1 MTWRLGMAAHPT
13 HRKAFEEH
21 RMMLALAVL
30 RGSRRPKAHSKSRPP
45 KLSLRVVQQDSRP
58 LLFTEAA

>member
-1 MTWRLGMAAHPT
+1 MAAHPT
-13 HRKAFEEH
+13 HRKAFGE
-21 RMMLALAVL
+21 RCMLLAVL
-30 RGSRRPKAHSKSRPP
+30 RGSKRPKAHNKSRPP